1 MCLCLL
7 ADAWARARGG
17 EVSALTLDHGL
28 RPGSAFEGG
37 QVSEWLSARHI
48 DHHVLTWT
56 GPKPATGIQEA
67 AREARYR
74 LLGDWCR
81 AAGALH
87 LLVAHHLDDQAETVS
102 LRQARGSR
110 ADGLAGMA
118 AVRELTGLR
127 LLRPLL
133 RVPKARLLATLQA
146 AGQPWLEDP
155 SNIAPAFARSR
166 LRVDVALDAPRLA
179 RRAAEQASVRAENDR
194 RAATWLAANARIDPA
209 GFVTLARDALAA
221 APCGIRRRAIR
232 DVVRSV
238 GGRDYPP
245 REARLD
251 RLLERL
257 RAGLVGGRTLGGC
270 RILPWRDAVLICRE
284 PQAIQGA
291 VPLAPDSPVL
301 WDGRFRL
308 DLTGE
313 APALLVRA
321 LGHAGRRALGGLA
334 VPPSMRQLPV
344 PVRPGLPSL
353 WHGDELVAVPHL
365 GAILPALARNA
376 RVRVCFS
383 PAWPFAGAPFH
394 AEGGTRN
401 PWLRLADSIC

>member
-1 MCLCLL
+1 
-7 ADAWARARGG
+7 
-17 EVSALTLDHGL
+17 
-28 RPGSAFEGG
+28 
-37 QVSEWLSARHI
+37 
-48 DHHVLTWT
+48 
-56 GPKPATGIQEA
+56 
-67 AREARYR
+67 
-74 LLGDWCR
+74 
-81 AAGALH
+81 
-87 LLVAHHLDDQAETVS
+87 
-102 LRQARGSR
+102 
-110 ADGLAGMA
+110 MA

-179 RRAAEQASVRAENDR
+179 RRAAEQAGVRAEERPAR
-194 RAATWLAANARIDPA
+194 RLLAGRHARIDPA

-257 RAGLVGGRTLGGC
+257 RAGLAAGRTLGGC

-291 VPLAPDSPVL
+291 VPLAPWLP
-301 WDGRFRL
+301 G
-308 DLTGE
+308 
-313 APALLVRA
+313 A
-321 LGHAGRRALGGLA
+321 LGRPLSARSEWRGAGAPGAGARSRRAASARRLA
-334 VPPSMRQLPV
+334 VPPSMRQLPA
-344 PVRPGLPSL
+344 PVRPSLPSL

-383 PAWPFAGAPFH
+383 PAWPLAGAPFH
-394 AEGGTRN
+394 AEGGTTN
-401 PWLRLADSIC
+401 PWLRLADSLC